1 MFTRQLKLLFS
12 INRVVCTRDSDFW
25 KIFHL
30 FICPFNFPFP
40 PLLDIVA
47 YDTYVIR
54 SLLNII
60 RKMPDIRSFYTS
72 VLSQAFSPCEDFLA
86 AGTNFG
92 NLNIFRYLYWN
103 YSILQDFPS
112 DILNYTHRI
121 SSLSRTSTDDEV
133 AQNNKTEEL
142 SQPLKQFSVSSK
154 PVQGMVTLKDTLIVG
169 GRNCLLGFNWDQL
182 KQSKGLGKDVKPAWT
197 TNLQL
202 PG

>member
-30 FICPFNFPFP
+30 FICPFNFPFR

-103 YSILQDFPS
+103 YSILQDFPQIYS
-112 DILNYTHRI
+112 NILFVFLVCPGHPRMMKLLRI
-121 SSLSRTSTDDEV
+121 IKQKNCHNRW
-133 AQNNKTEEL
+133 NNFLCLANLCKAWSHWKT
-142 SQPLKQFSVSSK
+142 
-154 PVQGMVTLKDTLIVG
+154 
-169 GRNCLLGFNWDQL
+169 LLL
-182 KQSKGLGKDVKPAWT
+182 
-197 TNLQL
+197 
-202 PG
+202 